1 MQIVQE
7 GDVRV
12 VRIAGHLTSAQVP
25 ELLAG
30 QWVMGDAAHEADAR
44 RAKHRRG
51 LPSVGDVQNHWS
63 KRSAV
68 ITTPKARTATEG
80 LIAAAT
86 RLALREER

>member
-30 QWVMGDAAHEADAR
+30 SGSWVTVHEADAR